1 MSPDICPQC
10 GAIVPAKKKSCPE
23 CGADEHTGWSDAATA
38 DRLGIPDDHFNYDD
52 FVKEEFGPRRI
63 KPRGIHWIWW
73 LTALALIGLFL
84 VFYFH

>member
-1 MSPDICPQC
+1 MNT
-10 GAIVPAKKKSCPE
+10 PAGRMRPR
-23 CGADEHTGWSDAATA
+23 TV
-38 DRLGIPDDHFNYDD
+38 RLGIPDDHFNYDD
-52 FVKEEFGPRRI
+52 FVKEEFGPRPI